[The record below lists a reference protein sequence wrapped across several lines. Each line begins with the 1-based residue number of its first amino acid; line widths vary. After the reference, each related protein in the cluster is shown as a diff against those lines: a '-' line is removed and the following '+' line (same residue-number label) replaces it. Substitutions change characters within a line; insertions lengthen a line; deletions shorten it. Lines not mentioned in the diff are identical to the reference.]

1 MKTCA
6 AVLAGCA
13 VASSLAGET
22 VFTVTDHDQ
31 DLFEASARAESMVA
45 PLAQTIA
52 DSWSV
57 RSTVRV
63 TGAELSFA
71 TDHRRFDAHDYRIN
85 DLGDLSGF
93 TAEPG
98 PINAVE
104 IVLLENL
111 HPQFPEFSGGTSEEV
126 VSTSTAQRMTS
137 TRNAS
142 WNAIDR
148 IISSTGPGPVSPG
161 AGGGMLRS
169 TSGGTGWTD
178 EVVLPPHLGF
188 SGDDPYVIYPAG
200 WSSSDGHGSDGGSQ
214 HGKYVPSSSISG
226 TVMVVPLPLPAVLT
240 GVGLMM
246 AIFVRRRMGR

>member
-22 VFTVTDHDQ
+22 VFTVTDHDG
-31 DLFEASARAESMVA
+31 DLLGASARTEPMVA
-45 PLAQTIA
+45 PLVTTIT

-71 TDHRRFDAHDYRIN
+71 TDYRRFDAHDYRIN
-85 DLGDLSGF
+85 ERGDLSGF
-93 TAEPG
+93 TSDPG

-111 HPQFPEFSGGTSEEV
+111 HPQFPEFSSGTAEV
-126 VSTSTAQRMTS
+126 EVSTSTAQRMTS
-137 TRNAS
+137 PRSVS

-148 IISSTGPGPVSPG
+148 IISSMGPGPVGPG
-161 AGGGMLRS
+161 AGGGAFRS
-169 TSGGTGWTD
+169 ASGGAGWTD
-178 EVVLPPHLGF
+178 QVVLPPHLGF
-188 SGDDPYVIYPAG
+188 GGGDPYVIYPAD
-200 WSSSDGHGSDGGSQ
+200 WTSSNGYDSNGGSP
-214 HGKYVPSSSISG
+214 HGKPVPGSSLSG
-226 TVMVVPLPLPAVLT
+226 TVMVVPLPLPVVLT

-246 AIFVRRRMGR
+246 AVLVRRRMGR